1 MRLAAE
7 AFVDART
14 AAAWIDGRVFRGVLE
29 ARLELAAAKL
39 GIVRGESSG
48 GEVFEEERKS
58 DAALRVKQDDAAA
71 VDEFLAFLADNPG
84 TTTELSLLLHWR
96 KEKVMRAI
104 LHAGQRVS
112 VVVERTGDRGQ
123 PRKMYVRSG

>member
-1 MRLAAE
+1 MTTRSMPLAMRLAAE

-48 GEVFEEERKS
+48 GEIGSPIPKTDR
-58 DAALRVKQDDAAA
+58 
-71 VDEFLAFLADNPG
+71 
-84 TTTELSLLLHWR
+84 
-96 KEKVMRAI
+96 RA
-104 LHAGQRVS
+104 
-112 VVVERTGDRGQ
+112 
-123 PRKMYVRSG
+123 